1 MFSSAVAGFDEHYK
15 CVYGL
20 LTSVNRHMLSLNCI
34 IWMDMSSIY
43 LLLSNI
49 VMNG

>member
-1 MFSSAVAGFDEHYK
+1 MFSFAFAGFDEYYK

-20 LTSVNRHMLSLNCI
+20 LTSVNRHILSLNYI
-34 IWMDMSSIY
+34 IWMDIGSEY